1 MRPEDW
7 NPRMLKKTQTF
18 GGGTGDDWRGPISCN
33 RWKKDCILEDL
44 ILPTDEWR

>member
-18 GGGTGDDWRGPISCN
+18 GGDAGDDRSGSMSGNKWR
-33 RWKKDCILEDL
+33 KDCILEDL
-44 ILPTDEWR
+44 IHPTYEWR